1 MNFKKFSIFASIIA
15 ALIVIMVVIFGCLR
29 INNGLALKDP
39 DSILVYAKSAVA
51 KEYTE
56 KDSPKI
62 YGELKDLYN
71 NMTNLNVFDYM
82 LSKNDVN
89 SKPTQDLDNKFK
101 EWTNTNKS
109 NGYCLEFIF
118 SDTNKQAVVV
128 TVDGDTKVI
137 EFYGLI
143 MKVEENAGVQKVA
156 LYFSNSTGSSKN
168 YSTNP
173 IVVIG
178 KQNNLFKYLNELN

>member
-71 NMTNLNVFDYM
+71 NMTNLNVLDYM

-89 SKPTQDLDNKFK
+89 PKPTQDLDNKFK

-143 MKVEENAGVQKVA
+143 MKVEGNAGVQRVA